1 MRFLS
6 PRPSST
12 GSMAALPAPAGG
24 RFGLFRGYSTQRNCL
39 LLRWASRR
47 VQDERKSS
55 KEVSRQSPHNEE
67 RGLWSPQPSALVCL
81 ARGIWI
87 SRGTGI
93 SSATRCLRGQVSSWC
108 CRAEKRQAVFYTAVR
123 LIFQKHSFEPILLL
137 FRTGCGSQLLS
148 GVCPL
153 QPLETDW
160 VREPS
165 YTSLSSS
172 MK

>member
-6 PRPSST
+6 PRHSST

-47 VQDERKSS
+47 VQHERKSS
-55 KEVSRQSPHNEE
+55 KEASHQSPHNEE
-67 RGLWSPQPSALVCL
+67 RGLMEPTAFSFSLPGSGDL
-81 ARGIWI
+81 

-93 SSATRCLRGQVSSWC
+93 SSATRWLRGQVSSWC
-108 CRAEKRQAVFYTAVR
+108 CRAEKRQAIFYTAVR
-123 LIFQKHSFEPILLL
+123 LISQKHSFEPILLL

-148 GVCPL
+148 GVRPL
-153 QPLETDW
+153 QALGTE
-160 VREPS
+160 
-165 YTSLSSS
+165 
-172 MK
+172 